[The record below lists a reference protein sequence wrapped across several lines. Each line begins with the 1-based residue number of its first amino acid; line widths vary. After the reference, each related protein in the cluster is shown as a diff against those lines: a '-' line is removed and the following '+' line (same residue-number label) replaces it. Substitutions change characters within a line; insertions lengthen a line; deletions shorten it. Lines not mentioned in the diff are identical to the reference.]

1 MKFKLN
7 NNSFKLTTDMQ
18 PKGDQQ
24 QAIDKLVKNI
34 NKGVK
39 QQVLLGATGTGKTFT
54 IANVIAQT
62 QKKTLVIV
70 HNKTL
75 AGQLYS
81 EFKELFK
88 NNKVE
93 YYISYF
99 DFYQPEAYLPTSDTY
114 IEKSSKVNQEIEM
127 LRLSTI
133 QSLATEEK
141 VIVVAS
147 VAAIYPSVDPKVF
160 NKYRIILNTDSIYNL
175 KQLQYDLVKLAYKR
189 NDIQLQPGYFKVNG
203 DILEIIEGYNRN
215 EKIRVSF
222 FGNKIEQIAKLDVS
236 TSKVIKVWK
245 TYVIYPA
252 NEYVADSD
260 MFEMS
265 LKNIKN
271 ELKQRQQ
278 YFKKNNKLIEL
289 QRITERTN
297 RDVETLAET
306 GFCSG
311 IENYAMHLELRKPGS
326 TPYTI
331 FDYLG
336 DDWLLV
342 IDESHMTIPQ
352 IKGMYF
358 GDRSRKQ
365 NLVDYGFRLPSALDN
380 RPLNF
385 KEFENKIKQVIY
397 VSATPAAYEK
407 KQSKNLIIEQIVRPT
422 GLVDPTII
430 IKPTINQIIT
440 LCDELDKQINR
451 HERTIIT
458 VLTIKM
464 AEQLTKFLKEKKY
477 KVAYLHN
484 ELKTFERDKVIN
496 ALRKGI
502 YDVIVGINLLR
513 EGLDVPEVSC
523 VVIFDA
529 DKPGIFRSSDALIQM
544 FGRTARNE
552 NAHVLLF
559 ADSIND
565 ALLAAIN
572 ETNRRRKLQIEFNK
586 KHHIIPHSII
596 KPIRNDLNGSAEA
609 RVLDAIF
616 YKKTKSSEKS
626 ASRAIKI
633 LKKRM
638 FDAAKNQEYEQAAH
652 LRDMIIELE
661 GKLKQD

>member
-1 MKFKLN
+1 MKVHTPKNQFE
-7 NNSFKLTTDMQ
+7 LTTEMT

-24 QAIDKLVKNI
+24 QAINKLVKGI
-34 NKGVK
+34 KSGK
-39 QQVLLGATGTGKTFT
+39 KHQVLLGATGTGKTFT

-133 QSLATEEK
+133 QSLATEKK

-147 VAAIYPSVDPKVF
+147 VAAIYPAVDPKVF
-160 NKYRIILNTDSIYNL
+160 NQFRIILNTNGTYSP
-175 KQLQYDLVKLAYKR
+175 KQLQYDLVRMAYKR
-189 NDIQLQPGYFKVNG
+189 NDVELQPGTFKAKG
-203 DILEIIEGYNRN
+203 DVVEIMEGSNDQ
-215 EKIRVSF
+215 EKIRISF
-222 FGNKIEQIAKLDVS
+222 FGNEIEQIAKLNALNNTV
-236 TSKVIKVWK
+236 KEIWK

-252 NEYVADSD
+252 NEYVADSFRFD
-260 MFEMS
+260 QS
-265 LKNIKN
+265 LVNIKK
-271 ELKQRQQ
+271 ELKQRQA
-278 YFKKNNKLIEL
+278 YFKKQNKLVEL

-306 GFCSG
+306 GFCPG
-311 IENYAMHLELRKPGS
+311 VENYAMHLELRKPGS

-342 IDESHMTIPQ
+342 IDESHMTVPQ
-352 IKGMYF
+352 IRGMYE

-365 NLVDYGFRLPSALDN
+365 TLVDFGFRLPSALDN

-385 KEFENKIKQVIY
+385 KEFESRVKQAIY

-407 KQSKNLIIEQIVRPT
+407 NKANNEVIEQIVRPT
-422 GLVDPTII
+422 GLVDPII
-430 IKPTINQIIT
+430 EVKPTKNQILT
-440 LCDELDKQINR
+440 LCEELDKQIAKK
-451 HERTIIT
+451 ERTIIT

-464 AEQLTKFLKEKKY
+464 AENLTKFLKEKKY

-484 ELKTFERDKVIN
+484 ELKTLERDQVIN
-496 ALRKGI
+496 ALRRGV

-513 EGLDVPEVSC
+513 EGLDVPEVSSA
-523 VVIFDA
+523 VIFDA
-529 DKPGIFRSSDALIQM
+529 NKPGIFRSRDALIQT
-544 FGRTARNE
+544 FGRTARNK
-552 NAHVLLF
+552 NAHVILF
-559 ADSIND
+559 ADSVND
-565 ALLAAIN
+565 ALLEAIN
-572 ETNRRRKLQIEFNK
+572 ETNRRRKIQLEFNK
-586 KHHIIPHSII
+586 KHNITPKTIV
-596 KPIRNDLNGSAEA
+596 KPIRNDLHGKADAKALE
-609 RVLDAIF
+609 AIF
-616 YKKTKSSEKS
+616 NKNAKVSEKS
-626 ASRAIKI
+626 GSRAIKT
-633 LKKRM
+633 LKKKM
-638 FDAAKNQEYEQAAH
+638 QEAAKNQEYEVAAH
-652 LRDMIIELE
+652 YRDMIIDLE
-661 GKLKQD
+661 SKLK

>member
-1 MKFKLN
+1 MKVHTPKNQFE
-7 NNSFKLTTDMQ
+7 LTTEMT

-24 QAIDKLVKNI
+24 QAINKLVKGI
-34 NKGVK
+34 KSGK
-39 QQVLLGATGTGKTFT
+39 KHQVLLGATGTGKTFT

-133 QSLATEEK
+133 QSLATEKK

-147 VAAIYPSVDPKVF
+147 VAAIYPAVDPKVF
-160 NKYRIILNTDSIYNL
+160 NQFRIILNTNGTYSP
-175 KQLQYDLVKLAYKR
+175 KQLQYDLVRMAYKR
-189 NDIQLQPGYFKVNG
+189 NDVELQPGTFKAKG
-203 DILEIIEGYNRN
+203 DVVEIMEGSNDQ
-215 EKIRVSF
+215 EKIRISF
-222 FGNKIEQIAKLDVS
+222 FGNEIEQIAKLNALNNTV
-236 TSKVIKVWK
+236 KEIWK

-252 NEYVADSD
+252 NEYVADSFRFD
-260 MFEMS
+260 QS
-265 LKNIKN
+265 LVNIKK
-271 ELKQRQQ
+271 ELKQRQT
-278 YFKKNNKLIEL
+278 YFKKQNKLVEL

-306 GFCSG
+306 GFCPG
-311 IENYAMHLELRKPGS
+311 VENYAMHLELRKPGS

-352 IKGMYF
+352 IRGMYE

-365 NLVDYGFRLPSALDN
+365 TLVDFGFRLPSALDN

-385 KEFENKIKQVIY
+385 KEFESRVKQAIY

-407 KQSKNLIIEQIVRPT
+407 SKANNEVIEQIVRPT
-422 GLVDPTII
+422 GLVDPII
-430 IKPTINQIIT
+430 EVKPTKNQILT
-440 LCDELDKQINR
+440 LCEELDKQIAKK
-451 HERTIIT
+451 ERTIIT

-464 AEQLTKFLKEKKY
+464 AENLTKFLKEKKY

-484 ELKTFERDKVIN
+484 ELKTLERDQVIN
-496 ALRKGI
+496 ALRRGV

-513 EGLDVPEVSC
+513 EGLDVPEVSSA
-523 VVIFDA
+523 VIFDA
-529 DKPGIFRSSDALIQM
+529 NKPGIFRSRDALIQT
-544 FGRTARNE
+544 FGRTARNK
-552 NAHVLLF
+552 NAHVILF
-559 ADSIND
+559 ADSVND
-565 ALLAAIN
+565 ALLEAIN
-572 ETNRRRKLQIEFNK
+572 ETNRRRKIQLEFNK
-586 KHHIIPHSII
+586 KHNITPKTIV
-596 KPIRNDLNGSAEA
+596 KPIRNDLHGKADAKALE
-609 RVLDAIF
+609 AIF
-616 YKKTKSSEKS
+616 NKNAKVSEKS
-626 ASRAIKI
+626 GSRAIKT
-633 LKKRM
+633 LKKKM
-638 FDAAKNQEYEQAAH
+638 QEAAKNQEYEVAAH
-652 LRDMIIELE
+652 YRDMIIDLE
-661 GKLKQD
+661 SKLK

>member
-1 MKFKLN
+1 MKVH
-7 NNSFKLTTDMQ
+7 NSKKAFELTTDMT

-24 QAIDKLVKNI
+24 QAIDKLVANLK
-34 NKGVK
+34 KGVK
-39 QQVLLGATGTGKTFT
+39 HQVLLGATGTGKTFT

-62 QKKTLVIV
+62 QKKTLVVV

-141 VIVVAS
+141 VIVIAS
-147 VAAIYPSVDPKVF
+147 VAAIYPAVDPKVF
-160 NKYRIILNTDSIYNL
+160 DKFRIILNTNGIYNL
-175 KQLQYDLVKLAYKR
+175 KQLQYDLVRMAYKR
-189 NDIQLQPGYFKVNG
+189 NDVQLQPGCFKVKG
-203 DILEIIEGYNRN
+203 DVVEIMEGSNDK
-215 EKIRVSF
+215 EKIRISF
-222 FGNKIEQIAKLDVS
+222 WGNEIEQIAKIDVANN
-236 TSKVIKVWK
+236 TVKEIWK

-252 NEYVADSD
+252 NEYVADSA
-260 MFEMS
+260 MFDKS
-265 LKNIKN
+265 LANIKA
-271 ELKQRQQ
+271 ELKQRQA
-278 YFKKNNKLIEL
+278 YFKKHDKLLEL

-297 RDVETLAET
+297 RDVETLSET
-306 GFCSG
+306 GFCPG
-311 IENYAMHLELRKPGS
+311 VENYAMHLEMRKPGS

-342 IDESHMTIPQ
+342 VDEAHMTIPQ
-352 IKGMYF
+352 IRGMYF

-365 NLVDYGFRLPSALDN
+365 TLVDYGFRLPSALDN

-385 KEFENKIKQVIY
+385 KEFESRVKNAIY
-397 VSATPAAYEK
+397 VSATPGDYEK
-407 KQSKNLIIEQIVRPT
+407 EKSHNLIVEQIVRPT
-422 GLVDPTII
+422 GLVDPVIE
-430 IKPTINQIIT
+430 IKPTANQILT
-440 LCDELDKQINR
+440 LCEELDKQIAR
-451 HERTIIT
+451 KERTIVT

-496 ALRKGI
+496 ALRRGV
-502 YDVIVGINLLR
+502 YDVVVGINLLR

-523 VVIFDA
+523 AVIFDA
-529 DKPGIFRSSDALIQM
+529 DKPGIFRSRDALIQT
-544 FGRTARNE
+544 FGRTARNK

-559 ADSIND
+559 ADNVNE
-565 ALLAAIN
+565 ALLEAIN
-572 ETNRRRKLQIEFNK
+572 ETNRRRKIQLDFNK
-586 KHHIIPHSII
+586 KHHIKPQSIV
-596 KPIRNDLNGSAEA
+596 KPIRDDLHGKADAKTLE
-609 RVLDAIF
+609 AIF
-616 YKKTKSSEKS
+616 NKKTKVTEKS
-626 ASRAIKI
+626 GSKAIKL

-638 FDAAKNQEYEQAAH
+638 EEAAKNQEYEQAAH
-652 LRDMIIELE
+652 LRDMIIDLE
-661 GKLKQD
+661 SKIK

>member
-1 MKFKLN
+1 MKVHSPSKKFE
-7 NNSFKLTTDMQ
+7 LTTDLT

-24 QAIDKLVKNI
+24 QAINKLVANL

-39 QQVLLGATGTGKTFT
+39 HQVLLGATGTGKTFT
-54 IANVIAQT
+54 IANVIAKT

-133 QSLATEEK
+133 QSLSTEDK
-141 VIVVAS
+141 VIVIAS
-147 VAAIYPSVDPKVF
+147 VAAIYPAVDPKVF
-160 NKYRIILNTDSIYNL
+160 DKYRIILNTGSNYNL
-175 KQLQYDLVKLAYKR
+175 KQLQYDLVRLAYKR
-189 NDIQLQPGYFKVNG
+189 NDVNLEPGCFKVKG
-203 DILEIIEGYNRN
+203 DVVEIMEGSNNQER
-215 EKIRVSF
+215 IRISF
-222 FGNKIEQIAKLDVS
+222 FGNEIEQIAKIDVNNN
-236 TSKVIKVWK
+236 TVKEIWK
-245 TYVIYPA
+245 AYVIYPA
-252 NEYVADSD
+252 NEYVADAT
-260 MFEMS
+260 MFETS
-265 LKNIKN
+265 LARIAK
-271 ELKQRQQ
+271 ELKERQA
-278 YFKKNNKLIEL
+278 YFKKHDKLLEH

-297 RDVETLAET
+297 RDIETLAET
-306 GFCSG
+306 GFCPG
-311 IENYAMHLELRKPGS
+311 VENYAMHLELRQPGS

-342 IDESHMTIPQ
+342 VDEAHMTIPQ
-352 IKGMYF
+352 IRGMYF

-365 NLVDYGFRLPSALDN
+365 TLVDYGFRLPSALDN

-385 KEFENKIKQVIY
+385 KEFESRVKQAIY
-397 VSATPAAYEK
+397 VSATPGDYEK
-407 KQSKNLIIEQIVRPT
+407 QKSKNLIVEQIVRPT
-422 GLVDPTII
+422 GLVDPVIQ
-430 IKPTINQIIT
+430 IKPTTNQILT
-440 LCDELDKQINR
+440 LCEELDAQIKR
-451 HERTIIT
+451 KERTIVT

-464 AEQLTKFLKEKKY
+464 AENLTKFLKEKKY

-502 YDVIVGINLLR
+502 YDVVVGINLLR

-523 VVIFDA
+523 AVIFDA
-529 DKPGIFRSSDALIQM
+529 DKPGIFRSRDALIQT
-544 FGRTARNE
+544 FGRTARNK

-559 ADSIND
+559 ADSVND
-565 ALLAAIN
+565 ALLEAIN
-572 ETNRRRKLQIEFNK
+572 ETNRRRKIQLDFNK
-586 KHHIIPHSII
+586 KHHIVPKTIV
-596 KPIRNDLNGSAEA
+596 KAIREDLHGKSDAKTLE
-609 RVLDAIF
+609 AIF
-616 YKKTKSSEKS
+616 HKNTKITEKAGS
-626 ASRAIKI
+626 KAIKK
-633 LKKRM
+633 LQKKM
-638 FDAAKNQEYEQAAH
+638 QEAAKNQEYELAAH
-652 LRDMIIELE
+652 YRDLIIELE
-661 GKLKQD
+661 GKLK

>member
-7 NNSFKLTTDMQ
+7 HDSFKLTTNLT

-24 QAIDKLVKNI
+24 QAIDKLVSNL
-34 NKGVK
+34 NKKVK

-160 NKYRIILNTDSIYNL
+160 NEFRIILNTDSIYNL

-189 NDIQLQPGYFKVNG
+189 NNVELQPGYFKVQG
-203 DILEIIEGYNRN
+203 DILEIIEGSNKT

-222 FGNKIEQIAKLDVS
+222 FGNKIEQIAKLDVL
-236 TSKVIKVWK
+236 TSKVKEILK

-252 NEYVADSD
+252 NEYVADANMLD
-260 MFEMS
+260 VS
-265 LKNIKN
+265 LKNIKE
-271 ELKQRQQ
+271 ELKHRQE
-278 YFKKNNKLIEL
+278 YFKNNNKLIEL

-306 GFCSG
+306 GFCPG

-336 DDWLLV
+336 NDWLLV

-358 GDRSRKQ
+358 GDKSRKQ

-385 KEFENKIKQVIY
+385 KEFEKKIHQVIY
-397 VSATPAAYEK
+397 VSATPGEYEK

-430 IKPTINQIIT
+430 IKPSTNQIIT
-440 LCDELDKQINR
+440 LCDELDKQIKL
-451 HERTIIT
+451 HEKTIIT

-484 ELKTFERDKVIN
+484 ELKTLERDKVIN
-496 ALRKGI
+496 ALRKGV
-502 YDVIVGINLLR
+502 YDAIVGINLLR

-523 VVIFDA
+523 VVVFDA
-529 DKPGIFRSSDALIQM
+529 DKPGIFRSTDALIQM
-544 FGRTARNE
+544 FGRTARNK

-559 ADSIND
+559 ADSVND
-565 ALLAAIN
+565 ALLEAIN
-572 ETNRRRKLQIEFNK
+572 ETNRRRKLQLAFNK
-586 KHHIIPHSII
+586 KHHIIPHTIV
-596 KPIRNDLNGSAEA
+596 KPIRDDLDPKTQA

-616 YKKTKSSEKS
+616 YKKTKMSDKS
-626 ASRAIKI
+626 ATKAIKI
-633 LKKRM
+633 LKKKM
-638 FDAAKNQEYEQAAH
+638 LEAAKNQEYEQAAH
-652 LRDMIIELE
+652 LRDMIIEFE
-661 GKLKQD
+661 GKIKKT